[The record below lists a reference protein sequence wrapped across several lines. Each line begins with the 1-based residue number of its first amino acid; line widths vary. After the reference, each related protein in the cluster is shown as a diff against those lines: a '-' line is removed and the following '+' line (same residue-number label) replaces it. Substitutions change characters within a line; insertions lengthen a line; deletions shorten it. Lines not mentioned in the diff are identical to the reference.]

1 MTNYNPNNASHGL
14 TRRQSLK
21 LFGMMLAS
29 AAVPALSGCAT
40 SESKVNAVAAD
51 WPTLTI
57 EPISVAG
64 YGQDPNLIMPRPS
77 PWPKT
82 LTQEQIAL
90 VSRLTDILVPASNGQ
105 PGAVQIGAVDVIDE
119 WVSAPYAQQQRD
131 RDSILRL
138 LIWLDEE
145 SVRRFGQPFLTLNE
159 SEQFAQLDDIAYN
172 RDNIEQ
178 RLQQPAAVFNR
189 LRSLVLAAYFC
200 SEAGSR
206 EIGYQGNIAISG
218 DYPGPT
224 EEAKAHLDGILD
236 ELGLSEYAYQP

>member
-1 MTNYNPNNASHGL
+1 MTNSNPNTPSHGL

-29 AAVPALSGCAT
+29 AAVPALSGCAS
-40 SESKVNAVAAD
+40 SESKVSAVNAD

-64 YGQDPNLIMPRPS
+64 YGQDPDLIMPPPS

-105 PGAVQIGAVDVIDE
+105 PGALQIGAVDVIDE
-119 WVSAPYAQQQRD
+119 WVSAPYTQQQRD

-138 LIWLDEE
+138 LIWFDEE
-145 SVRRFGQPFLTLNE
+145 SVRRFNQPFLALNE
-159 SEQFAQLDDIAYN
+159 SQQFVLLDDIAYDKN
-172 RDNIEQ
+172 NIEQ

-206 EIGYQGNIAISG
+206 EIGYQGNVAISG
-218 DYPGPT
+218 DYPGPS
-224 EEAKAHLDGILD
+224 EEAKDHLDGILD
-236 ELGLSEYAYQP
+236 ELGLSEYAYQQ

>member
-1 MTNYNPNNASHGL
+1 MTNSNPNNSSNGL

-40 SESKVNAVAAD
+40 SESKVSAAASD

-64 YGQDPNLIMPRPS
+64 YGQDPNLIMPPPS

-82 LTQEQIAL
+82 LTQEQIGL

-105 PGAVQIGAVDVIDE
+105 PGALQIGAVDVIDE

-145 SVRRFGQPFLTLNE
+145 SLRRFDQPFLATNL
-159 SEQFAQLDDIAYN
+159 I
-172 RDNIEQ
+172 R
-178 RLQQPAAVFNR
+178 
-189 LRSLVLAAYFC
+189 
-200 SEAGSR
+200 
-206 EIGYQGNIAISG
+206 
-218 DYPGPT
+218 
-224 EEAKAHLDGILD
+224 
-236 ELGLSEYAYQP
+236 

>member
-1 MTNYNPNNASHGL
+1 MTNSNLNNSSYGL

-29 AAVPALSGCAT
+29 AAVPVLSGCAT
-40 SESKVNAVAAD
+40 SESKVSAVASD

-64 YGQDPNLIMPRPS
+64 YGQYPSLIMPPPS

-82 LTQEQIAL
+82 LTQQQIAL

>member
-1 MTNYNPNNASHGL
+1 MTNSNPNTPSHGL

-29 AAVPALSGCAT
+29 AAVPALSGCSS
-40 SESKVNAVAAD
+40 SESKVSAVASD

-64 YGQDPNLIMPRPS
+64 YGQDPNLIMPPPS

-82 LTQEQIAL
+82 LTQEQIGL

-105 PGAVQIGAVDVIDE
+105 PGALQIGAVDVIDE

-145 SVRRFGQPFLTLNE
+145 SVRRFDQPFLAVNE
-159 SEQFAQLDDIAYN
+159 SEQFALLDDIAYDRN
-172 RDNIEQ
+172 NIEQ

-206 EIGYQGNIAISG
+206 EIGYQGNVAISG

-224 EEAKAHLDGILD
+224 EEARAHLDGILD

>member
-1 MTNYNPNNASHGL
+1 
-14 TRRQSLK
+14 
-21 LFGMMLAS
+21 
-29 AAVPALSGCAT
+29 
-40 SESKVNAVAAD
+40 
-51 WPTLTI
+51 
-57 EPISVAG
+57 
-64 YGQDPNLIMPRPS
+64 MPPPS

-82 LTQEQIAL
+82 LTQQQIAL

-105 PGAVQIGAVDVIDE
+105 PGALQIGAVDVIDE

-145 SVRRFGQPFLTLNE
+145 SVRRFDQPFLAVNE
-159 SEQFAQLDDIAYN
+159 SEQFALLDDIAYDRN
-172 RDNIEQ
+172 NIEQ

-206 EIGYQGNIAISG
+206 EIGYQGNVAISG

-224 EEAKAHLDGILD
+224 EEARAHLDGILD

>member
-1 MTNYNPNNASHGL
+1 M
-14 TRRQSLK
+14 
-21 LFGMMLAS
+21 
-29 AAVPALSGCAT
+29 
-40 SESKVNAVAAD
+40 
-51 WPTLTI
+51 
-57 EPISVAG
+57 
-64 YGQDPNLIMPRPS
+64 
-77 PWPKT
+77 
-82 LTQEQIAL
+82 
-90 VSRLTDILVPASNGQ
+90 PASNGQ
-105 PGAVQIGAVDVIDE
+105 PGALQIGAVDVIDE

-145 SVRRFGQPFLTLNE
+145 SVRRFDQPFLVVSE
-159 SEQFAQLDDIAYN
+159 SEQFALLDDIAYN
-172 RDNIEQ
+172 RNNIEQ

-206 EIGYQGNIAISG
+206 EIGYQGNVAISG

-224 EEAKAHLDGILD
+224 EEAKAHLDEVLD

>member
-1 MTNYNPNNASHGL
+1 MTNSNPNNSSYGL

-40 SESKVNAVAAD
+40 SKSKVSAAASD

-64 YGQDPNLIMPRPS
+64 YGQDPNLIMPPPS

-82 LTQEQIAL
+82 LTQEQIGL

-105 PGAVQIGAVDVIDE
+105 PGALQIGAVDVIDE

-145 SVRRFGQPFLTLNE
+145 SVRRFDQPFLVVSE
-159 SEQFAQLDDIAYN
+159 SEQFALLDDIAYDRN
-172 RDNIEQ
+172 NIEQ

-206 EIGYQGNIAISG
+206 EIGYQGNVAISG

-224 EEAKAHLDGILD
+224 EEARAHLDGILD

>member
-1 MTNYNPNNASHGL
+1 MTNSNPNNSSYGL

-29 AAVPALSGCAT
+29 AAVPVLSGCAT
-40 SESKVNAVAAD
+40 SESKVSAVASD

-64 YGQDPNLIMPRPS
+64 YGQDPNLIMPPPS

-82 LTQEQIAL
+82 LTQEQIGL

-105 PGAVQIGAVDVIDE
+105 PGALQIGAVDVIDE

-145 SVRRFGQPFLTLNE
+145 SLRRFDQPFLAVNE
-159 SEQFAQLDDIAYN
+159 SEQFALLDDIAYDRN
-172 RDNIEQ
+172 NIEQ

-206 EIGYQGNIAISG
+206 EIGYQGNVAISG

-224 EEAKAHLDGILD
+224 EEARAHLDGILD

>member
-1 MTNYNPNNASHGL
+1 MTNSNPNNSSHGL

-21 LFGMMLAS
+21 LFGIMLAS
-29 AAVPALSGCAT
+29 AAMPALSGCAT
-40 SESKVNAVAAD
+40 SEGKVSAAASD

-64 YGQDPNLIMPRPS
+64 YGQDPNLIMPPPS

-90 VSRLTDILVPASNGQ
+90 VSRLTDILVPANNGQ
-105 PGAVQIGAVDVIDE
+105 PGALQIGAVDVIDE

-131 RDSILRL
+131 RDIILRL

-145 SVRRFGQPFLTLNE
+145 SVRRFDQPFLAVNE
-159 SEQFAQLDDIAYN
+159 SEQFALLDDIAYDRN
-172 RDNIEQ
+172 NIEQ

-206 EIGYQGNIAISG
+206 EIGYRGNVAISG

>member
-1 MTNYNPNNASHGL
+1 MTNSNLNNSSYGL

-29 AAVPALSGCAT
+29 AAVPVLSGCAT
-40 SESKVNAVAAD
+40 SESKVSAVASD

-64 YGQDPNLIMPRPS
+64 YGQDPNLIMPPPS

-82 LTQEQIAL
+82 LTQEQIGL

-105 PGAVQIGAVDVIDE
+105 PGALQIGAVDVIDE

-145 SVRRFGQPFLTLNE
+145 SLRRFDQPFLAVNQ
-159 SEQFAQLDDIAYN
+159 SEQFALLDDIAYDRN
-172 RDNIEQ
+172 NIEQ

-206 EIGYQGNIAISG
+206 EIGYQGNVAISG

-224 EEAKAHLDGILD
+224 EEARAHLDGILD

>member
-1 MTNYNPNNASHGL
+1 MTNSNPNNSSNGL

-29 AAVPALSGCAT
+29 AAVPVLSGCAT
-40 SESKVNAVAAD
+40 SESKVSAVASD

-64 YGQDPNLIMPRPS
+64 YGQDPNLIMPPPS

-82 LTQEQIAL
+82 LTQQQIAL

-105 PGAVQIGAVDVIDE
+105 PGALQIGAVDVIDE

-145 SVRRFGQPFLTLNE
+145 SVRRFDQPFLAVNE
-159 SEQFAQLDDIAYN
+159 SEQFALLDDIAYDRN
-172 RDNIEQ
+172 NIEQ